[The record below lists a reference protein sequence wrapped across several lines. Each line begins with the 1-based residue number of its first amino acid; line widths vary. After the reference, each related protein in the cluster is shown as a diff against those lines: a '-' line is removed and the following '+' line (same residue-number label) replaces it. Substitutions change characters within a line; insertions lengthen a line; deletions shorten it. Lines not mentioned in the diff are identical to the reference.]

1 MKLLNKFI
9 SKEFISIFLIFFFD
23 RLTKLYVIIKTEN
36 NLDQYLFRS
45 KYLNFQL
52 VWNEG
57 IAFGLLSFN
66 DTFIYNIITLLILVI
81 IVYLIKMLLNSRKI
95 EKIAFILVI
104 GGAFGNFI
112 DRLIYKSVPDFIDF
126 HYDNFHWFIFNVAD
140 IFITLGIIILIIN
153 QVFYEK
159 KN

>member
-9 SKEFISIFLIFFFD
+9 SKEFISIFLIFLFD

-52 VWNEG
+52 IWNEG

-66 DTFIYNIITLLILVI
+66 DNFIYNIITLLILII
-81 IVYLIKMLLNSRKI
+81 IVYLIRMLLHSTKI

-140 IFITLGIIILIIN
+140 IFISLGIIILIIN

>member
-81 IVYLIKMLLNSRKI
+81 IVYLIKMLLNSTKI

-140 IFITLGIIILIIN
+140 IFITLGIIILILN

>member
-81 IVYLIKMLLNSRKI
+81 IVYLIRMLLNSTKI

-140 IFITLGIIILIIN
+140 IFITLGIIILILN

>member
-9 SKEFISIFLIFFFD
+9 SKEFISIFLIFLID

-52 VWNEG
+52 IWNEG

-66 DTFIYNIITLLILVI
+66 DNFIYNIITLLILII
-81 IVYLIKMLLNSRKI
+81 IVYLIRMLLHSTKI

-112 DRLIYKSVPDFIDF
+112 DRLIYKSVP
-126 HYDNFHWFIFNVAD
+126 
-140 IFITLGIIILIIN
+140 
-153 QVFYEK
+153 
-159 KN
+159 